1 LKRTLALW
9 TPPQRSSTCPA
20 RGPSWAGELWLRHR
34 TLGRGAP
41 WRANQKAAGAAVMAA
56 GAAVMAAVAA
66 AAVVAVAAALAAR
79 VGEPGVDARWNADR
93 ARSPAP

>member
-1 LKRTLALW
+1 MKHTLALW
-9 TPPQRSSTCPA
+9 TPGPATIEHVSSA
-20 RGPSWAGELWLRHR
+20 RAELGELWLRHR